1 MADLDIIICTFN
13 RATSLDACLANLARQ
28 TAPPDAWRVLVID
41 NGSTDETPSIVERHM
56 AAGTLPGLRCVR
68 ENRPGLTAARQ
79 RGVAEAQASYVAF
92 VDDDCHIAP
101 DWTSQALSALER
113 HPGAVALGG
122 RVEPIWRPDIRPVLR
137 RHGWIF
143 AQQPHGRDDSEGEV
157 DSLVGTGLVLDR
169 QALVDSGWRDEPLL
183 EDRIGR
189 GATSGGDVEIC
200 LRLRSRGG
208 ALFFIPD
215 MRLEHRIDTARQT
228 LPRMLELAVGLG
240 TGSALVTLLQTDL
253 PARDCLDTAARENRK
268 RRRMLLAGLLR
279 RHFGWTDWRIYDAF
293 ERGRLKGLTRLRA
306 DDALRTR
313 LAGRCRPAPAGAG
326 GRPQP
331 S

>member
-1 MADLDIIICTFN
+1 MPAVEIVICTFN
-13 RATSLDACLANLARQ
+13 RAQALDACLATLARQ
-28 TAPPDAWRVLVID
+28 TAPDGVWSVLVVD
-41 NGSTDETPSIVERHM
+41 NASTDGTQAVVERHL
-56 AAGTLPGLRCVR
+56 ASGVLPGLRCVR
-68 ENRPGLTAARQ
+68 EERPGLTAARQ
-79 RGVAEAQASYVAF
+79 RGAAEARAPYVAF

-101 DWTSQALSALER
+101 DWISQALSALER
-113 HPGAVALGG
+113 HPGAAALGG
-122 RVEPIWRPDIRPVLR
+122 RVEPTWRPDIPPVLR

-143 AQQPHGRDDSEGEV
+143 AQQPHERDDNEGAVE
-157 DSLVGTGLVLDR
+157 SLVGTGLVLDR
-169 QALVDSGWRDEPLL
+169 KALVDSGWLNDPLL

-200 LRLRSRGG
+200 LRLRVRGG
-208 ALFFIPD
+208 ALFFIPG
-215 MRLEHRIDTARQT
+215 MRLEHRIDTGRQT
-228 LPRMLELAVGLG
+228 LPRMLELAAGLG

-253 PARDCLDTAARENRK
+253 PAGKCLDAAARENRK

-293 ERGRLKGLTRLRA
+293 ERGRRAGLMRLRS

-313 LAGRCRPAPAGAG
+313 LAGRCLPAPPAAS